1 MSADRGGA
9 IGRSRGGGGPLRVAA
24 TTAFTAALTFEA
36 FRIVDRLKLI
46 PADPETRMV
55 LSVAAAA
62 VAGGAAA
69 AVQLLRVETRRA
81 RLFLLTLVVSGAVL
95 LGLHAA
101 FVFPGPVR
109 QGKRLGSV
117 VVSWSRAGCENCAG
131 LSRDQCLGKLA
142 WDQDDIDACWGA
154 GRVLAVRLALILCAL
169 AVSGGFGGSV
179 AFGALAWRRR
189 KGKDEPH
196 ALRLFLCY
204 RRADSATVV
213 DPLHARLSE
222 RFGAGNVFRDVE
234 DIQLGGDF
242 RQAVRRALARC
253 DVFLLVIGPR
263 WLEIRDDEGAR
274 RLDDADDPVR
284 IEVES
289 AIARG
294 LLVVPVLVGGAR
306 MPRSDQMPD
315 GFEELSNRAGAA
327 IQGDPAAPGEAAFA
341 ASVDELIRQLEQA
354 HELEPARG
362 NGGAEG
368 PAA

>member
-1 MSADRGGA
+1 MSAPRKPRTLRG
-9 IGRSRGGGGPLRVAA
+9 RLLKA
-24 TTAFTAALTFEA
+24 TLTACLPTFIV
-36 FRIVDRLKLI
+36 FRI
-46 PADPETRMV
+46 
-55 LSVAAAA
+55 AAGLDLAPGSPGA
-62 VAGGAAA
+62 VAVLRLVATLAAGIAVFIAPLASPRTPIARRIRTLVVAWLIAGA
-69 AVQLLRVETRRA
+69 T
-81 RLFLLTLVVSGAVL
+81 LLTLYV
-95 LGLHAA
+95 A
-101 FVFPGPVR
+101 FVKVDVAGAHVAFSPPCIEGSQYECTAGESPEACLAA
-109 QGKRLGSV
+109 LGY
-117 VVSWSRAGCENCAG
+117 E
-131 LSRDQCLGKLA
+131 
-142 WDQDDIDACWGA
+142 DDKIEACWGKW
-154 GRVLAVRLALILCAL
+154 RILSVKLALAL
-169 AVSGGFGGSV
+169 FSLLVSCGFGGLIGLV
-179 AFGALAWRRR
+179 LARRPEAEA
-189 KGKDEPH
+189 GP
-196 ALRLFLCY
+196 LRLFLCY

-234 DIQLGGDF
+234 DIRLGGDF